1 MVQFPLITET
11 NVLIVKIE
19 SKADVGSGSIIMQI
33 AVINLNSISENYD
46 LPSFNSRRRLTVIAW
61 MFK

>member
-1 MVQFPLITET
+1 MLV
-11 NVLIVKIE
+11 V
-19 SKADVGSGSIIMQI
+19 AIMQI

-61 MFK
+61 MIILYGN